1 MNEIIF
7 EVVKILV
14 MVVALAFARYAVP
27 WMKEML
33 GEVRYT
39 QIEREFSKLV
49 YAIQERYGDDKTG
62 AERRA
67 IVSEKIKEFL
77 QAKNISLTDEQ
88 IRELNDAAV
97 KAMKIAQETGIT
109 IEATNAEE
117 IQEVPV

>member
-1 MNEIIF
+1 MSEIIF

-14 MVVALAFARYAVP
+14 MIVVLAFARYAVP

-33 GEVRYT
+33 GEVKYT

-49 YAIQERYGDDKTG
+49 YAIQERYGNDISG

-67 IVSEKIKEFL
+67 IVTEKIKEFL

-97 KAMKIAQETGIT
+97 KAMKIAQDSGIT
-109 IEATNAEE
+109 IETASAEE
-117 IQEVPV
+117 TQ